1 MQGNILAG
9 SFNFPSIVL
18 TFSVSSER
26 FLSANNFR
34 VRAQIPS
41 LTVLS
46 WEISEHVFNEVELYV
61 MLHFQSSFRGLRSLT
76 KVDSFSNLS

>member
-1 MQGNILAG
+1 MQVNILAG

-18 TFSVSSER
+18 TFSVAAER

-34 VRAQIPS
+34 VRAQILS
-41 LTVLS
+41 LQVLS

-61 MLHFQSSFRGLRSLT
+61 SWHFQSSFRGLRSLT
-76 KVDSFSNLS
+76 KVDSFQHLS